1 VILVTGGA
9 GKTGLAVTRAL
20 HGVGVSVR
28 AMVHRSASSDRAQ
41 SAGANQVLVGKLE
54 NQADLER
61 ALSSVNAVYA
71 ICPNMAPDEFGM
83 LTGLI
88 DAAVRA
94 GVKRFVYHSVLHP
107 QVEAMPHHWQKLRVE
122 ERLFESGLEATILQ
136 PTSYMQNLKG
146 YWDEVVGQ
154 GVYRV
159 PYPVGT
165 RLSLVDLED
174 VAQAAA
180 LVLSQDGHVGAT
192 YELCGPDALTQDQ
205 VAATLGQALGREVEA
220 QELPLAEW
228 LARPEIQTIDA
239 YQRQTLTAMFRYYAA
254 YGLVGNPNALAW
266 LLDRAPTNLSQV
278 VARDFLG
285 QS

>member
-1 VILVTGGA
+1 
-9 GKTGLAVTRAL
+9 
-20 HGVGVSVR
+20 
-28 AMVHRSASSDRAQ
+28 MVHRSASSDRAQ

-192 YELCGPDALTQDQ
+192 YELCGPDALTQNQ
-205 VAATLGQALGREVEA
+205 IAETLGRALGRRVEA
-220 QELPLAEW
+220 QALPLVEW
-228 LARPEIQTIDA
+228 LARPETQTMDA

-254 YGLVGNPNALAW
+254 HGFAGNPNALAW

>member
-9 GKTGLAVTRAL
+9 GKTGLAVIRAL
-20 HGVGVSVR
+20 HGVGISVR
-28 AMVHRSASSDRAQ
+28 AMVHRPASSVRAQ
-41 SAGANQVLVGKLE
+41 SAGADEVLVGKLE
-54 NQADLER
+54 KRADLER
-61 ALSSVNAVYA
+61 ALRSVDTVYA
-71 ICPNMAPDEFGM
+71 ICPNMAPDEYGM

-88 DAAVRA
+88 DAAGRE

-136 PTSYMQNLKG
+136 PASYMQNLKG

-159 PYPVGT
+159 PYPVET
-165 RLSLVDLED
+165 RLSLVDLDD

>member
-1 VILVTGGA
+1 MILVTGGA

-192 YELCGPDALTQDQ
+192 YELCGPDALTQNQ
-205 VAATLGQALGREVEA
+205 IAETLGRALGRRVEA
-220 QELPLAEW
+220 QALPLVEW
-228 LARPEIQTIDA
+228 LARPETQTMDA
-239 YQRQTLTAMFRYYAA
+239 YQRQTLTAMFRYYAVHGFA
-254 YGLVGNPNALAW
+254 GNPNALAW